1 MRGRWLAATGAVMLL
16 SAPPAYQ
23 LLIQALE
30 GWSPSTHFPLSS
42 TWSDGHCQ
50 LIEETPGD
58 ETTPGRFMLLH
69 APTAVSLVA
78 LFFRS
83 RAIDLLSLAAFA
95 GAVLLLVA
103 TLPVEGGAAGASL
116 CATAL
121 LATVFPWLRHP
132 LPDAATL
139 ARGLVGALLMLPHLQ
154 IASAWQELA
163 FVASA
168 CIGVLGGLAVMLG
181 EWLQLG
187 AAQDAAPAPALGS
200 RL

>member
-1 MRGRWLAATGAVMLL
+1 MRGRWLAAAGAALLL

-23 LLIQALE
+23 MLMQALE
-30 GWSPSTHFPLSS
+30 GWSPHRHFPLSS
-42 TWSDGHCQ
+42 TWTDGHSQ

-58 ETTPGRFMLLH
+58 ETTPGRFMFLH
-69 APTAVSLVA
+69 APTAISLLA

-121 LATVFPWLRHP
+121 LAIVFPWLRHP
-132 LPDAATL
+132 VPDAAIL
-139 ARGLVGALLMLPHLQ
+139 ARGLVGALLMVPHIL
-154 IASAWQELA
+154 IGAAWTELA
-163 FVASA
+163 MVSSA
-168 CIGVLGGLAVMLG
+168 CIGILGSLAVMIG
-181 EWLQLG
+181 EGRQFR
-187 AAQDAAPAPALGS
+187 ATF
-200 RL
+200 RLSA